1 MAQGMLS
8 ISEMCNW
15 LNVSRLSYY
24 RYWRKH
30 APNEEEA
37 ALRDRLQALALEQ
50 PRYGS
55 RRLSALLRR
64 EGAAVNR
71 KRVQRIMREDNLL
84 CLRQKKFVVT
94 TDSDH
99 AWGFYPNLARDLT
112 LTRINQLWVADIT
125 YIRLGEEFAYLAVV
139 LDAYSRRILGWA
151 LDEHMRGELTVAALR
166 RALHDRPVTPGL
178 IHHSDRGVQ
187 YCCGPYINLL
197 RSYGV
202 RPSMSR
208 KGNPYDNAKAES
220 FIKTLKAE
228 QIDGRVYATIEE
240 ARLEIAPFLECY
252 NRQRLHS
259 ALNYRSPHE
268 YEADLSRPNDFYYQG
283 AGI

>member
-1 MAQGMLS
+1 MLS
-8 ISEMCNW
+8 ISEMCHW
-15 LNVSRLSYY
+15 LDVSRLSYY
-24 RYWRKH
+24 RYWQQH
-30 APNEEEA
+30 APKEEET
-37 ALRDRLQALALEQ
+37 ALRDRLQALALDQ

-55 RRLSALLRR
+55 RRLCALLRR

-84 CLRQKKFVVT
+84 RLRQKKFVVT

-99 AWGFYPNLARDLT
+99 DWGFYPNLARDLT
-112 LTRINQLWVADIT
+112 LTRTNQLWVADIT
-125 YIRLGEEFAYLAVV
+125 YIRLREEFAYLAVV

-187 YCCGPYINLL
+187 YCCGSYINLL

-228 QIDGRVYATIEE
+228 QIDGRVYATIAE
-240 ARLEIAPFLECY
+240 ARLDIAPFLECY

-259 ALNYRSPHE
+259 ALNYRSPQE
-268 YEADLSRPNDFYYQG
+268 YEADLSWPNDFYYQG